1 MFMKK
6 LASLVLALTLCA
18 SLAAPALAVE
28 GETISAD
35 IGEIS
40 EPTQETTGE
49 AETAPASALDSA
61 PEAGQTAVSF
71 TDVPENHTFYAAV
84 MDCAAK
90 GITSGYSDGTFKP
103 TASVTKAQFSV
114 MLARAFYPQQV
125 EDLSTDENK
134 AVAWYNPSIMALRN
148 AGVLTNVAFA
158 DSTDN
163 TIVMGQ
169 AIPRYQMAQL
179 MTNIMSAKGFS
190 ATAAQKAEAQKKI
203 ADYENT
209 YTGYQDAMANVYALG
224 IITGYSDG
232 AFHGHDIMNRGQGC
246 VVIYRMAQYT
256 PTTSESVTPDTGT
269 PIPPAPKPETPAT
282 PAQPETPAVQTLAN
296 GKPITEDNVR
306 ALLNELKVK
315 YPSDTNF
322 ADGYVNVNNRSDLYG
337 VINSYGTNA
346 RIGCGGWAHLV
357 SDYIFGQTGAPA
369 RKITFM
375 KARPG
380 DIVFHLKPNGE
391 IRHVAIITSKPY
403 HDNDMSAWTAETTD
417 AGTAVKGNYNTYYI
431 TWTED
436 FNGSG
441 VVVYD
446 DGYGANLIEIWTR
459 YPD

>member
-1 MFMKK
+1 MKK
-6 LASLVLALTLCA
+6 LTSLVLALTLCA
-18 SLAAPALAVE
+18 SLALPALAAE
-28 GETISAD
+28 GEKISAD
-35 IGEIS
+35 TGAIS
-40 EPTQETTGE
+40 EPTQETTGK

-61 PEAGQTAVSF
+61 PETGQPVISF

-90 GITSGYSDGTFKP
+90 GIASGYDDGTFKP
-103 TASVTKAQFSV
+103 ANSVTKAQFCV
-114 MLARAFYPQQV
+114 MLARAFYPLQV

-190 ATAAQKAEAQKKI
+190 ATAAQKTEAQEKI
-203 ADYENT
+203 LDYENT
-209 YTGYQDAMANVYALG
+209 YTGYQDAVANVYALG

-256 PTTSESVTPDTGT
+256 PTTSEPVTSDTDGGT

-282 PAQPETPAVQTLAN
+282 PAQPETPTVQTLVN
-296 GKPITEDNVR
+296 GKPITEDNVL
-306 ALLNELKVK
+306 ALLDELKAK

-322 ADGYVNVNNRSDLYG
+322 GAGY
-337 VINSYGTNA
+337 TNLDTTGDVYKA
-346 RIGCGGWAHLV
+346 IGRRISVRRGCGAWAALV
-357 SDYIFGQTGAPA
+357 SDYIFGQAGAPM
-369 RKITFM
+369 RKVDF
-375 KARPG
+375 KSARPG
-380 DIVFHLKPNGE
+380 DILVSLRPDGTVK
-391 IRHVAIITSKPY
+391 HVLAITSKPY
-403 HDNDMSAWTAETTD
+403 HDNDMAAWCVDTTEST
-417 AGTAVKGNYNTYYI
+417 TAVKTDISTYFI
-431 TWTED
+431 TWSKD
-436 FNGSG
+436 FNGAG
-441 VVVYD
+441 AMVYD
-446 DGYGANLIEIWTR
+446 DGYGANTKEVWTR
-459 YPD
+459 YPT